1 MSGIIP
7 NEMLY
12 NRETHKAIDLIRNER
27 IRQQAF
33 KNHSPADDA
42 KLVNGELINLAGE
55 YLVDDLESLA
65 KAGALIVA
73 EMERRLRCED
83 GKKEKQSEQV
93 SSEERSSGLS

>member
-7 NEMLY
+7 IEMLY

-33 KNHSPADDA
+33 KNHTTEQDD
-42 KLVNGELINLAGE
+42 KLTNGELLLLAQE
-55 YLVDDLESLA
+55 YLVDEIESLA
-65 KAGALIVA
+65 VAGALIVA
-73 EMERRLRCED
+73 EIERMMRC
-83 GKKEKQSEQV
+83 GAGRKAKQLEQE